1 MTIKAIIFDLDGVLI
16 ETKDLHFNALNQAI
30 SKFDSNFQIS
40 YSDHLKKFDGL
51 STKKK
56 LEILIG
62 NGLDPSLKN
71 KIEQEKK
78 ILTKDFLK
86 KQIKFDPEIY
96 KIFEYFHSKSLK
108 LSIATNAIKKTLD
121 TAISVLKINEF
132 ISYSISNEDI
142 NNPKPSS
149 EIYLKSFINLGLEPK
164 EVLIIEDSK
173 IGREA
178 AYNSGGNCLE
188 IENLK
193 KDLNIERIS
202 RKIMQINQDKSTY
215 KWKSD
220 KLNILIP
227 MAGHGS
233 RFKEKGYVF
242 PKPLIS
248 IKNQPMI
255 QTVVQNIAIE
265 ANFHFII
272 LKEHNEKYNIK
283 NVLKLCTEKS
293 NIIELDHVTEGAAC
307 TSLLAEKFI
316 DNDSPLLI
324 ANSDQYIKW
333 DSSETMYSITS
344 SKVDGAILTFKSTHP
359 KWSYAKV
366 DDNNRVLEVAEK
378 NPISNNATVGI
389 YYWRKGSDYVK
400 YAKKMI
406 KKDIR
411 VNGEFYICP
420 VYNEAIK
427 DNKKIIIKEID
438 EMWGLGTPEDLEVF
452 LKHKYPD

>member
-56 LEILIG
+56 LDILVG
-62 NGLDPSLKN
+62 NGLDPSLKI
-71 KIEQEKK
+71 KIEKEKK
-78 ILTKDFLK
+78 ILTEDFLK
-86 KQIKFDPEIY
+86 EQIKFDPEIY
-96 KIFEYFHSKSLK
+96 RIFEYFHSKSFK

-121 TAISVLKINEF
+121 TAITVLKINEF
-132 ISYSISNEDI
+132 ISYSISNEEI
-142 NNPKPSS
+142 TNPKPSS

-188 IENLK
+188 IENFK

-202 RKIMQINQDKSTY
+202 RKIMQINQNKNTY

-255 QTVVQNIAIE
+255 QTVVENISIE
-265 ANFHFII
+265 ANYHFII

-316 DNDSPLLI
+316 DNDNPLLI
-324 ANSDQYIKW
+324 ANSDQYINW

-366 DDNNRVLEVAEK
+366 DSDNRVIEVAEK
-378 NPISNNATVGI
+378 NPISDNATVGI

-400 YAKKMI
+400 YAKNMI